1 MYSIV
6 LQMKKIDDK
15 HSFLEYRRN
24 QEIKHLSLIEN
35 TTNPLHS
42 ILTVEMNLTE
52 LCNRKCVFCPRHD
65 PKVYPNRNLNTT
77 IEDARTIAKRLA
89 DFGYVGRI
97 SFSGFGENFLNKQF
111 NEIVQAMRNELP
123 NNVFE
128 CNTNGDFLN
137 KKTVTEI
144 YESGMDMLYINLYDG
159 LEQIEPFVEIMKEAG
174 ISEDNYKLRAHHTQD
189 EWGLFVNNR
198 SGLIDWIGFDEDDI
212 ENLKGTKCHYPY
224 YKMFVDWNGDVLFC
238 SNDWGR
244 EIVVGN
250 LIKSSVMDVWMGEEM
265 KKVRDRLSVGD
276 RSHSPCNTCSV
287 KGDLFGEPSFNL
299 INEYYESSNNRSH

>member
-1 MYSIV
+1 MIP
-6 LQMKKIDDK
+6 DNK
-15 HSFLEYRRN
+15 HSFLQYRKD
-24 QEIKHLSLIEN
+24 QEKKHLKLIKD

-77 IEDARTIAKRLA
+77 IEDASTIAKRLA

-159 LEQIEPFVEIMKEAG
+159 LEQIEPFVEIMKEAS
-174 ISEDNYKLRAHHTQD
+174 ITEDNYKLRAHHTQD

-212 ENLKGTKCHYPY
+212 ENLKGKPCHYPY

-244 EIVVGN
+244 EIVIGN
-250 LIKSSVMDVWMGEEM
+250 LIESSVMDVWMGEEM

-287 KGDLFGEPSFNL
+287 KGDLFGKPSFDL

>member
-1 MYSIV
+1 
-6 LQMKKIDDK
+6 
-15 HSFLEYRRN
+15 
-24 QEIKHLSLIEN
+24 
-35 TTNPLHS
+35 
-42 ILTVEMNLTE
+42 MNLTE
-52 LCNRKCVFCPRHD
+52 LCNRTCVFCPRHD

-77 IEDARTIAKRLA
+77 IEDASTIAKRLA
-89 DFGYVGRI
+89 DFNYLGRV

-137 KKTVTEI
+137 KQTVTEI

-159 LEQIEPFVEIMKEAG
+159 LEQIEPFVEIMKEAS

-244 EIVVGN
+244 EIVIGN

>member
-1 MYSIV
+1 
-6 LQMKKIDDK
+6 MKKIDDK
-15 HSFLEYRRN
+15 HSFLQYRKD
-24 QEIKHLSLIEN
+24 QEKKHLQLIEN
-35 TTNPLHS
+35 TKNPLHS

-52 LCNRKCVFCPRHD
+52 LCNRTCVFCPRHD

-77 IEDARTIAKRLA
+77 IEDASTIAKRLA
-89 DFGYVGRI
+89 DFNYLGRV

-137 KKTVTEI
+137 KQTVTEI

-159 LEQIEPFVEIMKEAG
+159 LEQIEPFVEIMKEAS

-212 ENLKGTKCHYPY
+212 ENLKGKPCHYPY

-250 LIKSSVMDVWMGEEM
+250 LIESSVMDVWMGDKM
-265 KKVRDRLSVGD
+265 KEVRDRLSVGD

-287 KGDLFGEPSFNL
+287 KGDLFGKPSFNL

>member
-1 MYSIV
+1 
-6 LQMKKIDDK
+6 MKKTEDK
-15 HSFLEYRRN
+15 HSFLSYRKE
-24 QEIKHLSLIEN
+24 QEKEHLKLIEN
-35 TTNPLHS
+35 TDNPLHS

-65 PKVYPNRNLNTT
+65 PEVYPNRNLNTT
-77 IEDARTIAKRLA
+77 VEDASIIAKRLA
-89 DFGYVGRI
+89 DFNYVGRI
-97 SFSGFGENFLNKQF
+97 SFSGFGENFLNKKF
-111 NEIVQAMRNELP
+111 NEIVQAMRKELP
-123 NNVFE
+123 NNLFE

-137 KKTVTEI
+137 KKTTQQI

-159 LEQIEPFVEIMKEAG
+159 LEQTEHFISIMKEAD
-174 ISEDNYKLRAHHTQD
+174 ISEDKYKLRAHHTQD

-198 SGLIDWIGFDEDDI
+198 SGMIDWIGFDEDDI
-212 ENLKGTKCHYPY
+212 ENLKGKVCHYPY

-250 LIKSSVMDVWMGEEM
+250 LIESSVMDVWMSDEM

-276 RSHSPCNTCSV
+276 RTHSPCNSCSV
-287 KGDLFGEPSFNL
+287 KGDLFGKSSFEL
-299 INEYYESSNNRSH
+299 INKYYESSNNRSH